1 MSDNIALDLLMAIR
15 GDIAGIKVD
24 LIEIKERIGLLE
36 AGYSSLSRRVDRMG
50 GDVERIKRRLDIADA
65 PVA

>member
-1 MSDNIALDLLMAIR
+1 MSDNIVLDLLRAIR
-15 GDIAGIKVD
+15 GDIADVKVD
-24 LIEIKERIGLLE
+24 LIGIKERIGLLE